1 MAEHFD
7 NSKKV
12 NIKRIVALLIFL
24 IAIAAVAVTVI
35 LINKQPTQTFENNI
49 ENTTT
54 EPAKPPVEKVDII
67 DINSKTRPLAVVVNN
82 TPVAVK
88 VQTGLNK
95 AYLVYEMPTEG
106 GTCRLMALYKDAGN
120 VKVGTIRSARH
131 NFIDWAYESDAIFT
145 CYGWSHYAQDQM
157 QKQGI
162 VNYINGLVSEGGM
175 YRENPEHLASEHTAY
190 LDTDKVYE
198 SAKKKGYKVETDD
211 SQLLKYNVKDVDL
224 SGKEGVKSA
233 DNKVVISYDG
243 SSNVTTFKYNAETQM
258 YERYVTKKENI
269 CKDYET
275 GEVVS
280 TKNIIIEKIS
290 VSTASDGKYLELKT
304 TGSGK
309 GWYIT
314 NGKAVPIKWSKSSRK
329 AKTKYTYEDGTEIEL
344 SDGRTYIE
352 VLPTSRTEVI
362 EGSEPTTEE

>member
-7 NSKKV
+7 NNKKV
-12 NIKRIVALLIFL
+12 NIKKFVAFLVFIIV
-24 IAIAAVAVTVI
+24 IAAVAVTVV
-35 LINKQPTQTFENNI
+35 LINKQPAQTS
-49 ENTTT
+49 ENTAENTVA
-54 EPAKPPVEKVDII
+54 EVKPPEEKVDII
-67 DINSKTRPLAVVVNN
+67 DLNSKTRPLAVVVNN

-95 AYLVYEMPTEG
+95 AYIVYEMPTEG

-145 CYGWSHYAQDQM
+145 CFGWSHYAQDQM
-157 QKQGI
+157 QKQGVI
-162 VNYINGLVSEGGM
+162 NYIQGLVSEGGM
-175 YRENPEHLASEHTAY
+175 YRENPEKLASEHTAY
-190 LDTDKVYE
+190 MDTDKVYD

-211 SQLLKYNVKDVDL
+211 SVLLKYNVKDVDL
-224 SGKEGVKSA
+224 SEKTDVKDA
-233 DNKVVISYDG
+233 TKVVVSYDG
-243 SSNVTTFKYNAETQM
+243 SSNVTTFKYNAETKM
-258 YERYVTKKENI
+258 YERYVTSKENI
-269 CKDYET
+269 CKDHET

-280 TKNIIIEKIS
+280 TKNIIIEKIDYTS
-290 VSTASDGKYLELKT
+290 MPDGKYLDLKT

-309 GWYIT
+309 GWFIT

-329 AKTKYTYEDGTEIEL
+329 AKTKYTYTDGTEIEV

-352 VLPTSRTEVI
+352 VMPTNRTEKI
-362 EGSEPTTEE
+362 EGAETAE

>member
-12 NIKRIVALLIFL
+12 NIKRIIAFL
-24 IAIAAVAVTVI
+24 VFIIVIAAVAVTVV
-35 LINKQPTQTFENNI
+35 LLNQKPAQEPTNEI
-49 ENTTT
+49 ENTV
-54 EPAKPPVEKVDII
+54 EVKPPEEKVDII
-67 DINSKTRPLAVVVNN
+67 DLNSKTRPLAVVVNN

-95 AYLVYEMPTEG
+95 AYIVYEMPTEG

-145 CYGWSHYAQDQM
+145 CFGWSHYAQDQM

-190 LDTDKVYE
+190 LNTDKVYE

-211 SQLLKYNVKDVDL
+211 SMLLKYNVKDVDL
-224 SGKEGVKSA
+224 SEKAGVKNA
-233 DNKVVISYDG
+233 DDKVVISYDG
-243 SSNVTTFKYNAETQM
+243 SYNVTTFKYNKETQM
-258 YERYVTKKENI
+258 YERYVTKNETL
-269 CKDYET
+269 CKDHET

-280 TKNIIIEKIS
+280 TKNIIIEKINI
-290 VSTASDGKYLELKT
+290 STASDGKYLNLQT

-329 AKTKYTYEDGTEIEL
+329 AKTKYTYEDGTEIEV

-352 VLPTSRTEVI
+352 VLPTSRTEKI
-362 EGSEPTTEE
+362 EGTKTEETAE

>member
-35 LINKQPTQTFENNI
+35 LINKQPTQTSENNT

-95 AYLVYEMPTEG
+95 AYIVYEMPTEG
-106 GTCRLMALYKDAGN
+106 GTCRLMALYKDVGN

-145 CYGWSHYAQDQM
+145 CFGWSHYAQDQM
-157 QKQGI
+157 QKQGVI
-162 VNYINGLVSEGGM
+162 NYIQGLVSEGGM

-190 LDTDKVYE
+190 MDTDKVYE

-211 SQLLKYNVKDVDL
+211 SILLKYNVKDVDL
-224 SGKEGVKSA
+224 SEKEDVKDA
-233 DNKVVISYDG
+233 TKVVVSYDG
-243 SSNVTTFKYNAETQM
+243 SSNVTTFKYNEETKM
-258 YERYVTKKENI
+258 YERYVTKKETL

-280 TKNIIIEKIS
+280 TKNIIIEKIGI
-290 VSTASDGKYLELKT
+290 STASDGKYLNLQT

-329 AKTKYTYEDGTEIEL
+329 AKTKYTYADGTEIEV

-362 EGSEPTTEE
+362 EGKETAE